1 LKTKAKSKSDEIL
14 NGYRR
19 HRPDLRTLVAIDPS
33 PSTMLRERGQLLV
46 PTARAVA
53 AVMIG
58 VQVRMEYREIRE
70 RVSEVL
76 RLIDWALKWRI
87 L

>member
-1 LKTKAKSKSDEIL
+1 
-14 NGYRR
+14 
-19 HRPDLRTLVAIDPS
+19 
-33 PSTMLRERGQLLV
+33 MLRERGQLLV

-53 AVMIG
+53 EVMNG
-58 VQVRMEYREIRE
+58 VPVKVEYKEIRE

>member
-1 LKTKAKSKSDEIL
+1 MRLRKDKNQEDL
-14 NGYRR
+14 DGYRR
-19 HRPDLRTLVAIDPS
+19 HRPDLRPLVAIDPS

-53 AVMIG
+53 EVMNG
-58 VQVRMEYREIRE
+58 VQVKVEYREIRE